1 MLANVKMT
9 KVREKLLNTALEL
22 FLDKGYDNTTVN
34 EIIKKSKT
42 SKGSFYHHFRGKE
55 ELLFCVAYKFDEVY
69 DDWLKTEDSTKS
81 ALQRLKDF
89 NVFVCNNLENSP
101 YKVFYSDLY
110 GMQVR
115 TQFERHILNPDRL
128 YYKLV
133 NRLFKEAIENGEIT
147 TNRSYSELGKL
158 YTSIQRGLTYDW
170 CLNKWSYS
178 LTDRSKQIINAYLD
192 SLKQI

>member
-1 MLANVKMT
+1 MSTNTKMT

-69 DDWLKTEDSTKS
+69 NNWLKTENSTIS

-133 NRLFKEAIENGEIT
+133 DRLFKEAIENGEIT
-147 TNRSYSELGKL
+147 TNRSYSELEKT
-158 YTSIQRGLTYDW
+158 YTTIQRGLTYDW
-170 CLNKWSYS
+170 CLNKWNYS
-178 LTDRSKQIINAYLD
+178 ITNKSQQIINAYLD
-192 SLKQI
+192 SLK